1 MNPRNRENPFS
12 ILLVD
17 DDPNILASL
26 KRVFMDEPYV
36 VQTAGDGDQAL
47 EQMEKA
53 HFHVALVDLRMPGK
67 DGLEL
72 LRCIRERHPD
82 TDVFLL
88 TAHGG
93 VKEAV
98 AAIKSGAL
106 DFLEKPFVP
115 EALKSRLAGLF
126 EIWRLKEENRR
137 LKAEMSFQFGFD
149 RLLGNAPA
157 MLNLKQLIVHAAP
170 SDASVL
176 IQGETGS
183 GKELVARAI
192 HHHSPRSEGPFIPVD
207 CAAISASIIE
217 SELFG
222 HVKGA
227 FTGAHAATMGLIRTA
242 GGGTLFLDEVGELPR
257 GIQAKLLRTL
267 QERQVRPVGSA
278 HTYDVDIRIV
288 AATHR
293 DLAAEAAEGRFRED
307 LLYRLNVVVLKIP
320 PLRERKED
328 IPLLIRHFLT
338 RFGNSASPVKGF
350 SVAALDLME
359 RYSWPG
365 NVRELE
371 NLLRRAV
378 ALGREPELGVDDLP
392 SPLFQPSDLH
402 AVNTHEIPENDT
414 LEAWEKAAIRNALNK
429 SGGQRRKAA
438 ALLRIGE
445 ATLYRKIKGYDI

>member
-17 DDPNILASL
+17 DDPNVLTSL
-26 KRVFMDEPYV
+26 KRIFMDEPYV

-207 CAAISASIIE
+207 CAAISATIIE

-414 LEAWEKAAIRNALNK
+414 LEAWEKAAIRNALKK

>member
-1 MNPRNRENPFS
+1 MSPLERENQFS

-26 KRVFMDEPYV
+26 KRVFLEEPYRV
-36 VQTAGDGDQAL
+36 ETAHDGDQAL
-47 EQMEKA
+47 EYLAQT

-72 LRCIRERHPD
+72 LRCIRERHPH
-82 TDVFLL
+82 TDVLLL

-98 AAIKSGAL
+98 KAIKLGAL
-106 DFLEKPFVP
+106 DFLEKPFAP
-115 EALKSRLAGLF
+115 EALKSRFAGLF
-126 EIWRLKEENRR
+126 ELWRLKEENRR
-137 LKAEMSFQFGFD
+137 LKAEMRFQFGFH

-157 MLNLKQLIVHAAP
+157 MLSLKQLIVHAAP
-170 SDASVL
+170 SDTSVL

-192 HHHSPRSEGPFIPVD
+192 HHHSLRSKGPFIPVD
-207 CAAISASIIE
+207 CAAISSTLIE

-242 GGGTLFLDEVGELPR
+242 AGGTLFLDEVGELPM

-267 QERQVRPVGSA
+267 QERHVRPVGNTRT
-278 HTYDVDIRIV
+278 HDVDIRIV
-288 AATHR
+288 AATNR
-293 DLAAEAAEGRFRED
+293 DLAVEAAEGRFRED

-328 IPLLIRHFLT
+328 IPLLISHFLA
-338 RFGNSASPVKGF
+338 RFGNSASPVKRY
-350 SVAALDLME
+350 SAAALNLME
-359 RYSWPG
+359 RHSWPG

-378 ALGREPELGVDDLP
+378 ALGRKSELGVEDLP
-392 SPLFQPSDLH
+392 QDLFQSFRLN
-402 AVNTHEIPENDT
+402 AVSPPEIPDNDT
-414 LEAWEKAAIRNALNK
+414 LAACEKAAIRSALNK

-445 ATLYRKIKGYDI
+445 ATLYRKIKAYNI

>member
-1 MNPRNRENPFS
+1 
-12 ILLVD
+12 
-17 DDPNILASL
+17 
-26 KRVFMDEPYV
+26 
-36 VQTAGDGDQAL
+36 
-47 EQMEKA
+47 
-53 HFHVALVDLRMPGK
+53 
-67 DGLEL
+67 
-72 LRCIRERHPD
+72 
-82 TDVFLL
+82 
-88 TAHGG
+88 
-93 VKEAV
+93 
-98 AAIKSGAL
+98 
-106 DFLEKPFVP
+106 
-115 EALKSRLAGLF
+115 
-126 EIWRLKEENRR
+126 
-137 LKAEMSFQFGFD
+137 
-149 RLLGNAPA
+149 
-157 MLNLKQLIVHAAP
+157 
-170 SDASVL
+170 
-176 IQGETGS
+176 
-183 GKELVARAI
+183 
-192 HHHSPRSEGPFIPVD
+192 VD
-207 CAAISASIIE
+207 CAAISATIIE

-278 HTYDVDIRIV
+278 HTYDVDVRIV